1 MGINRIG
8 NINTSNV
15 NVNPI
20 QNTGVYPIG
29 TQNIWSVEVADT
41 YTENIPNVYI
51 PSWMINQPNVDNLIP
66 PVVVNI
72 GNPVVDMPGCVKM
85 HKDNKKHKT
94 GVPIDKDLVKNDSK
108 NAMTLC
114 PDGSYPAYSAM
125 NYEPDQLQM
134 VYESKAPPVAP
145 PPEPD
150 IDTPE
155 TPEIPKTKEE
165 IECPGPT
172 SLRIGAIG
180 PSEKEK
186 VVGHE
191 LQKTPQ
197 GTWVCVELYEDIGVV
212 EAYLPSAAVA
222 TTTASIAAVAGTS
235 ALLAKP
241 LADLLL
247 RVFKPAIKQVLNKVN
262 KILGKTPYKPTQAE
276 LKTNEYRVKKG
287 LVGINFA
294 KDHAKRM
301 KSEKKSEKEQQKR
314 LKDYK
319 KKN

>member
-1 MGINRIG
+1 MSIPRIRINRL
-8 NINTSNV
+8 NA
-15 NVNPI
+15 
-20 QNTGVYPIG
+20 
-29 TQNIWSVEVADT
+29 QNIQVADN
-41 YTENIPNVYI
+41 YTENIPNVYV
-51 PSWMINQPNVDNLIP
+51 PSWMYTQPSVDNMIP

-72 GNPVVDMPGCVKM
+72 GNPIVNIPGCVEA
-85 HKDNKKHKT
+85 HKDNKKHKNNI
-94 GVPIDKDLVKNDSK
+94 PIDKDLVENDPDEV
-108 NAMTLC
+108 MTLC
-114 PDGSYPAYSAM
+114 DAGYPSYDAM
-125 NYEPDQLQM
+125 NYEPDQLTIT
-134 VYESKAPPVAP
+134 YETKAPPVAP

-155 TPEIPKTKEE
+155 TPELPKTKEE
-165 IECPGPT
+165 IECPGPQ
-172 SLRIGAIG
+172 SLRIGAVG

-197 GTWVCVELYEDIGVV
+197 GTWVCVELYEPINIV
-212 EAYLPSAAVA
+212 EQYLPSAQIA

-262 KILGKTPYKPTQAE
+262 KILGKTPYKPTQSE
-276 LKTNEYRVKKG
+276 LRTNEYRVKKG

-294 KDHAKRM
+294 KDYAKRM

-319 KKN
+319 KK

>member
-1 MGINRIG
+1 MSIPRINQLDVH
-8 NINTSNV
+8 NV
-15 NVNPI
+15 
-20 QNTGVYPIG
+20 Q
-29 TQNIWSVEVADT
+29 VAET
-41 YTENIPNVYI
+41 YTNNIPNVYI
-51 PSWMINQPNVDNLIP
+51 PSWMITQPNVDYLLP
-66 PVVVNI
+66 PVVINI
-72 GNPVVDMPGCVKM
+72 GNPIVDITGCVKM
-85 HKDNKKHKT
+85 HKDDKRHKNNI
-94 GVPIDKDLVKNDSK
+94 PIDKDLVKNDSK

-114 PDGSYPAYSAM
+114 PDGSYPTYAAM

-134 VYESKAPPVAP
+134 TYESKAPPVAP

-172 SLRIGAIG
+172 SLRIGAVG

-191 LQKTPQ
+191 LQKTQQ

-262 KILGKTPYKPTQAE
+262 KILGKTPYKPTQSE
-276 LKTNEYRVKKG
+276 IKTNEYRVKKG

-294 KDHAKRM
+294 KKN
-301 KSEKKSEKEQQKR
+301 
-314 LKDYK
+314 K
-319 KKN
+319 KKK

>member
-1 MGINRIG
+1 MGINRIR
-8 NINTSNV
+8 IDE
-15 NVNPI
+15 
-20 QNTGVYPIG
+20 IG
-29 TQNIWSVEVADT
+29 TQNIWNVQNIQVTET
-41 YTENIPNVYI
+41 YTNNIPNVYI
-51 PSWMINQPNVDNLIP
+51 PSWMVNQPNVDYLIP

-72 GNPVVDMPGCVKM
+72 GNPIVDIPGCVKA
-85 HKDNKKHKT
+85 HKDNKRHKNNI
-94 GVPIDKDLVKNDSK
+94 PIDKDLVENDSK

-114 PDGSYPAYSAM
+114 PDGSYPSYDAM
-125 NYEPDQLQM
+125 NYEPDQLTIT
-134 VYESKAPPVAP
+134 YETKAPPVAP

-165 IECPGPT
+165 IECPGPQ
-172 SLRIGAIG
+172 SLRIGAVG

-197 GTWVCVELYEDIGVV
+197 GTWVCVELYEPINVV
-212 EAYLPSAAVA
+212 EQYLPSAQVA

-247 RVFKPAIKQVLNKVN
+247 RVFKPAIKQVLTKVN
-262 KILGKTPYKPTQAE
+262 KILGKTPYRPTQSE
-276 LKTNEYRVKKG
+276 IKTNEYRVKKG

-294 KDHAKRM
+294 KRN
-301 KSEKKSEKEQQKR
+301 
-314 LKDYK
+314 K
-319 KKN
+319 KKK

>member
-1 MGINRIG
+1 MGIPRIR
-8 NINTSNV
+8 INE
-15 NVNPI
+15 
-20 QNTGVYPIG
+20 IG
-29 TQNIWSVEVADT
+29 TQNIWNVQNIQVAET
-41 YTENIPNVYI
+41 YSNNIPNVYI
-51 PSWMINQPNVDNLIP
+51 PSWMVNQPNVDNLIP

-72 GNPVVDMPGCVKM
+72 GNPIVDIPGCVKA

-94 GVPIDKDLVKNDSK
+94 GIPIDKDLIENDPK

-114 PDGSYPAYSAM
+114 PDGSYPSYDAM
-125 NYEPDQLQM
+125 NYEPEQLIM
-134 VYESKAPPVAP
+134 TYESKAPPVAP

-155 TPEIPKTKEE
+155 TPTIPKAGNEKPD
-165 IECPGPT
+165 CPGPT
-172 SLRIGAIG
+172 SLRIGAVG

-197 GTWVCVELYEDIGVV
+197 GTWVCVELYEDINIV
-212 EAYLPSAAVA
+212 EQYLPSAQIA
-222 TTTASIAAVAGTS
+222 TTTASIAAVAGAS

-247 RVFKPAIKQVLNKVN
+247 RVFKPAIKQVLTKVN
-262 KILGKTPYKPTQAE
+262 KALGKTPYKPTQAE

-294 KDHAKRM
+294 KDHAKRI
-301 KSEKKSEKEQQKR
+301 KSEKKREKEQQKR
-314 LKDYK
+314 LNDYK
-319 KKN
+319 KK

>member
-1 MGINRIG
+1 MSIPVIKVN
-8 NINTSNV
+8 NINTYS
-15 NVNPI
+15 
-20 QNTGVYPIG
+20 
-29 TQNIWSVEVADT
+29 
-41 YTENIPNVYI
+41 IPDVQNVYI
-51 PSWMINQPNVDNLIP
+51 PRWMTTQPNVDYLLP
-66 PVVVNI
+66 PVIINI
-72 GNPVVDMPGCVKM
+72 GNPIVDMPGCVKM
-85 HKDNKKHKT
+85 HKDDKKHKNNI
-94 GVPIDKDLVKNDSK
+94 PIDKNMIENDPK
-108 NAMTLC
+108 QAMTLC
-114 PDGSYPAYSAM
+114 PDGSYPTYDAM
-125 NYEPDQLQM
+125 NYEPEQLIM
-134 VYESKAPPVAP
+134 TYETNAPPVAP

-150 IDTPE
+150 LNTPD

-165 IECPGPT
+165 IEFPGPQ
-172 SLRIGAIG
+172 SLRIGAVG

-197 GTWVCVELYEDIGVV
+197 GTWICVELYEDIGVI
-212 EAYLPSAAVA
+212 ETYLPSAAVA

-262 KILGKTPYKPTQAE
+262 KALGKTPYKPTQAE

-294 KDHAKRM
+294 KRN
-301 KSEKKSEKEQQKR
+301 
-314 LKDYK
+314 K
-319 KKN
+319 KKK

>member
-1 MGINRIG
+1 MSIPRIR
-8 NINTSNV
+8 V
-15 NVNPI
+15 NE
-20 QNTGVYPIG
+20 IG
-29 TQNIWSVEVADT
+29 TQNIWNVQNVQVAET
-41 YTENIPNVYI
+41 YTNNIPNVYI
-51 PSWMINQPNVDNLIP
+51 PSWMVTQPNVDYLLP

-72 GNPVVDMPGCVKM
+72 GNPVVDIPGCVKM
-85 HKDNKKHKT
+85 HKDDKRHKNNI
-94 GVPIDKDLVKNDSK
+94 PIDKNLVENDSK

-114 PDGSYPAYSAM
+114 PDGSYPSYDAM
-125 NYEPDQLQM
+125 NYEPDQLTIT
-134 VYESKAPPVAP
+134 YETKAPPVAP

-165 IECPGPT
+165 IECPGPQ
-172 SLRIGAIG
+172 SLRIGAVG

-191 LQKTPQ
+191 LQKTAQ
-197 GTWVCVELYEDIGVV
+197 GTWICVELYEPINVV
-212 EAYLPSAAVA
+212 EQYLPSAQVA

-262 KILGKTPYKPTQAE
+262 KILGKTPYRPTQSE
-276 LKTNEYRVKKG
+276 IKTNEYRVKKG

-294 KDHAKRM
+294 KRN
-301 KSEKKSEKEQQKR
+301 
-314 LKDYK
+314 K
-319 KKN
+319 KKK

>member
-1 MGINRIG
+1 MSIPRINKLDVH
-8 NINTSNV
+8 NV
-15 NVNPI
+15 
-20 QNTGVYPIG
+20 Q
-29 TQNIWSVEVADT
+29 VAET
-41 YTENIPNVYI
+41 YTNNIPNVYI
-51 PSWMINQPNVDNLIP
+51 PSWMITQPNVDYLLP
-66 PVVVNI
+66 PVIINI
-72 GNPVVDMPGCVKM
+72 GNPIVDIPGCVKM
-85 HKDNKKHKT
+85 HKDDKRHKNNI
-94 GVPIDKDLVKNDSK
+94 PIDKDLVKNDSK

-114 PDGSYPAYSAM
+114 PDGSYPTYDAM

-134 VYESKAPPVAP
+134 TYESKAPPVAP

-155 TPEIPKTKEE
+155 TPELPKTKEE

-172 SLRIGAIG
+172 SLRIGAVG

-191 LQKTPQ
+191 LQKTAQ
-197 GTWVCVELYEDIGVV
+197 GTWVCVELYEPINVV
-212 EAYLPSAAVA
+212 EQYLPSAQVA

-262 KILGKTPYKPTQAE
+262 KALGKTPYRPTQSE

-287 LVGINFA
+287 LTEINFA
-294 KDHAKRM
+294 KRN
-301 KSEKKSEKEQQKR
+301 
-314 LKDYK
+314 K
-319 KKN
+319 KKK